1 MKNQMNINWKLFENY
16 NSLDARQ
23 RSDALS
29 QLKINCS
36 NPDLKNILA
45 KSHFVIPGKTRFECQ
60 QCGECCKYARK
71 VANLTYEPC
80 TFLSEGNQCSKHDNR
95 YLVCKWFPFFVY
107 DDPNYGS
114 LLTIKPYCSG
124 FGKGNVVNYK
134 ETVNRIKKLEVSAN
148 NENDGAFVIH
158 EVLYLPEKKEW
169 LFPSRAN
176 IDKLLNFINETSGIK
191 YNSQNSQNS
200 TELAHAQHFTS
211 GLLGGINEP
220 QVTINEAG
228 IITDLNDSFLILLAK
243 PKESLLNKKL
253 SSFFVDNDKIDQE
266 ILLCF
271 SCGRLNAIP
280 EKLKIENNKTKN
292 VILNAIAFRSRTDGL
307 VHGLLICFNE
317 VSESIFSEINHSKNY
332 ARGLIESSL
341 DLLVFLDKDG
351 VITDVNQ
358 MCCEMLSKKR
368 SDIIGTK
375 FITYFDNP
383 NLANNGIDI
392 TYQHGFVK
400 NYVLNLNVKEGSV
413 PVSFNATLYKD
424 QDGIVK
430 GIFAS
435 ARDIR
440 EIQTLIKNLEKSK
453 NYARSLIECSL
464 DLMVTI
470 NQNGKIMDVNESA
483 SKMTGISKEK
493 LIGSNFCDYFEN
505 KEKATMGINLTF
517 EKGKV
522 EGYELVLLN
531 SNCEKID
538 VSFNATLYKEID
550 GSIAGIFASAR
561 DISEL
566 TNIRKKYGLLNK

>member
-134 ETVNRIKKLEVSAN
+134 ETVNRIKKLEISAS

-228 IITDLNDSFLILLAK
+228 IITDLNESFLILLAK
-243 PKESLLNKKL
+243 PKEYLLNKKL
-253 SSFFVDNDKIDQE
+253 SSFFVDNHKIDQE

>member
-1 MKNQMNINWKLFENY
+1 L
-16 NSLDARQ
+16 SLWTQ
-23 RSDALS
+23 
-29 QLKINCS
+29 
-36 NPDLKNILA
+36 
-45 KSHFVIPGKTRFECQ
+45 V
-60 QCGECCKYARK
+60 
-71 VANLTYEPC
+71 
-80 TFLSEGNQCSKHDNR
+80 
-95 YLVCKWFPFFVY
+95 
-107 DDPNYGS
+107 S
-114 LLTIKPYCSG
+114 LI
-124 FGKGNVVNYK
+124 F
-134 ETVNRIKKLEVSAN
+134 
-148 NENDGAFVIH
+148 
-158 EVLYLPEKKEW
+158 
-169 LFPSRAN
+169 
-176 IDKLLNFINETSGIK
+176 
-191 YNSQNSQNS
+191 Q
-200 TELAHAQHFTS
+200 HAQHFTS

-228 IITDLNDSFLILLAK
+228 IITDLNESFLILLAK
-243 PKESLLNKKL
+243 PKEYLLNKKL
-253 SSFFVDNDKIDQE
+253 SSFFVDNHKIDQE

-464 DLMVTI
+464 DLMVAI

-483 SKMTGISKEK
+483 SKMTGISKE
-493 LIGSNFCDYFEN
+493 N
-505 KEKATMGINLTF
+505 
-517 EKGKV
+517 
-522 EGYELVLLN
+522 
-531 SNCEKID
+531 
-538 VSFNATLYKEID
+538 
-550 GSIAGIFASAR
+550 
-561 DISEL
+561 
-566 TNIRKKYGLLNK
+566 